1 MTSSCG
7 LQPHPCFVYVQH
19 GKWSTV
25 DLARVHVVQK
35 MFRAVASSSR
45 LFRGVRQ
52 RAVHSA
58 TLSTTAAAHRAETGS
73 NDEDNSKKIYELRT
87 YAIRPDKF
95 GEYLK
100 VMEENIGLRTAHSK
114 LLGFW
119 ITDLGGINEVNH
131 LWEYG
136 NETMPDCM
144 FPFPYSNTPL
154 INIILSMYLESY
166 QHRADVRK
174 ALTLDKNWNEK
185 CFSKILPMFVSQVGI
200 KEDGREAVG

>member
-1 MTSSCG
+1 
-7 LQPHPCFVYVQH
+7 
-19 GKWSTV
+19 
-25 DLARVHVVQK
+25 
-35 MFRAVASSSR
+35 MFRVASSLR
-45 LFRGVRQ
+45 LFRGVRH
-52 RAVHSA
+52 RAEAVHSA
-58 TLSTTAAAHRAETGS
+58 SLSTTAAARRAETTGS
-73 NDEDNSKKIYELRT
+73 NDADNKKIYELRT

-100 VMEENIGLRTAHSK
+100 LMEENIGLRTAHSK

-119 ITDLGGINEVNH
+119 ITELGGMNEVNH

-136 NETMPDCM
+136 MMIIIIPLSHI
-144 FPFPYSNTPL
+144 PFPCYTGGRVFKGHTHFS
-154 INIILSMYLESY
+154 IHLESY

-200 KEDGREAVG
+200 EQNRKF